1 MQIKRKI
8 NLLCLSASVL
18 LCFFSS
24 VLLCLCASV
33 LLYPPPPAFAKP
45 PPSTESECTQAETLS
60 EKIREQNPFASLSAY
75 VQVNLQVKKKT
86 QSFDVALLLESPD
99 KLHLE
104 ILDDLGQVHYR
115 IIADGSQILWHDAQ
129 ANRYTLLE
137 QDEKALK
144 KILKL
149 PLTVTEFIQR
159 MLLQIP
165 EEKKT
170 KDKKFLYC
178 VRYGNFTSLEFSNT
192 PGTGNFFPQIMDWEF
207 KKPKITMHLEL
218 SAVEINVPF
227 SPEKFDTTPPPGAAL
242 GKIH

>member
-45 PPSTESECTQAETLS
+45 PRLTETECTQAAETLS

-75 VQVNLQVKKKT
+75 VQLKLQAKRKT
-86 QSFDVALLLESPD
+86 QSFDVAMLLESPD

-115 IIADGSQILWHDAQ
+115 IIADGIQILWHDAQ
-129 ANRYTLLE
+129 ANTYSLIP
-137 QDEKALK
+137 QDKKALK

-170 KDKKFLYC
+170 KDKKILYC
-178 VRYGNFTSLEFSNT
+178 VAYEKFTSVQ
-192 PGTGNFFPQIMDWEF
+192 NFNYPEVMKWVF
-207 KKPKITMHLEL
+207 KKPKIQLHLGL
-218 SAVEINVPF
+218 RAVEINVPF
-227 SPEKFDTTPPPGAAL
+227 SPEKFDTTPPQGAAP